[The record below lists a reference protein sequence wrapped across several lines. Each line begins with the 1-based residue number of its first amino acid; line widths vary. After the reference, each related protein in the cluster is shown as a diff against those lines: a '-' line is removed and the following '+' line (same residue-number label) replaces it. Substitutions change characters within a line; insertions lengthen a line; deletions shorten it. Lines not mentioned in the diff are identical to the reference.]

1 MSANNTNPHPIFN
14 VQNILQVLIILG
26 TVATAYF
33 ATVQETKLNSQ
44 KIEIYKLESDNQ
56 FKEMRAMRREDWDRF
71 VAQTNT
77 ISLKIDKISERLDKV
92 ILAPTN

>member
-26 TVATAYF
+26 AVATAYF

-44 KIEIYKLESDNQ
+44 KIEIYKSESDNQ

>member
-44 KIEIYKLESDNQ
+44 KIEIYKSESDNQ